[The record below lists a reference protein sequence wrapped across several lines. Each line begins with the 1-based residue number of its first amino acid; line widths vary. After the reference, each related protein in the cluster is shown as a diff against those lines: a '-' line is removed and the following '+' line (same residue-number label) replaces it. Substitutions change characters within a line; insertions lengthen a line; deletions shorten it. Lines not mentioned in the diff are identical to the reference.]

1 MVLVLNLSILLE
13 VILQTGKK
21 RISIN
26 HIYSSCLDVTYDVTQ
41 GYILDSLLLNI
52 DICDMFLSSSS
63 FYIASYADGNTPYI
77 SVPTKDL
84 VKPELEIC
92 CTNLFKRFRGN
103 HLKSNPDKCHL
114 LVTSRKPVRI
124 NLEGH
129 IIHNSTEEKLCLGL
143 KLIHNSC
150 LKVMR
155 F

>member
-1 MVLVLNLSILLE
+1 MTCWWQDSLLMVLVLNLSILLE

-41 GYILDSLLLNI
+41 GYILGSLLFNI
-52 DICDMFLSSSS
+52 DICEMFLSSSS

-84 VKPELEIC
+84 VKPKLEIC
-92 CTNLFKRFRGN
+92 CTNLFEWFREN

-129 IIHNSTEEKLCLGL
+129 IFHNSTEK
-143 KLIHNSC
+143 SC
-150 LKVMR
+150 A
-155 F
+155 